1 MCWTTAPS
9 ATNFSPHF
17 NPNSSGGIPHFCIT
31 RSHENT
37 SGIPIEIH
45 RCPCCWAYGDNRNA
59 NSSDVEHDAKC
70 TLKSLLSMWTW
81 T

>member
-1 MCWTTAPS
+1 MLDYGTKCNELLTSLQSQLIGWGPP
-9 ATNFSPHF
+9 FR
-17 NPNSSGGIPHFCIT
+17 IT